1 MERATSMDPHGVE
14 GGACRFYYSQLVQLN
29 PNRSKHAMIVFW
41 FWLSMA
47 KSSPPESYQAPPHF
61 ETTSTSTCN
70 EKTHYLCAIHC
81 ESAFIN
87 THSPCLNV
95 VEMDDDGGRGG
106 RCDHDHHPIL
116 LSLSSRHISVF
127 ASTSSNVWLVRS
139 PPRRWS
145 WSDSLLETWPN
156 IASCSVFSP
165 KRQYFREIGAL
176 SIVEVKKGLS
186 SPSFPQPETSH
197 TAAYLASSL
206 PFPSSISF
214 SSSSAAGRRRRRA
227 TSVLSAKRNP
237 TPKDT
242 KLA

>member
-1 MERATSMDPHGVE
+1 MLSRWTMTVAAV
-14 GGACRFYYSQLVQLN
+14 GA
-29 PNRSKHAMIVFW
+29 AIMITIP
-41 FWLSMA
+41 
-47 KSSPPESYQAPPHF
+47 SS
-61 ETTSTSTCN
+61 
-70 EKTHYLCAIHC
+70 
-81 ESAFIN
+81 
-87 THSPCLNV
+87 
-95 VEMDDDGGRGG
+95 
-106 RCDHDHHPIL
+106 
-116 LSLSSRHISVF
+116 SLSPLAIFLCLPPPPPMFGLYGRRRAVDRGLTAFWRHGQILP
-127 ASTSSNVWLVRS
+127 LVRFFS
-139 PPRRWS
+139 
-145 WSDSLLETWPN
+145 
-156 IASCSVFSP
+156 SP